1 MKSNDRTWERLYAV
15 SQALFS
21 FHASR
26 AVLFFRGLVFLALGI
41 LGLKYQVTVLK
52 IVTMGIGGVLL
63 LFAVSSLLLAWKNE
77 RVSVSLLLLF
87 VLLGVAG
94 GGLLFFNIESVQFVM
109 FIFGLWLILVGLWGI
124 FSAQKRFRQFVLP
137 MPGLVATLIGIL
149 LVIAPFRGDV
159 VISWASALLLTL
171 FGAQMLLLS
180 LGVDAGKWVFQ
191 VTKKE
196 QK

>member
-26 AVLFFRGLVFLALGI
+26 AVLFFRGLIFLALGI
-41 LGLKYQVTVLK
+41 LGLKYPVTLE
-52 IVTMGIGGVLL
+52 IVTKGIGGVLL

-94 GGLLFFNIESVQFVM
+94 GGLLFFNLASVKFVM

-124 FSAQKRFRQFVLP
+124 FSAQKRFRQIVLP
-137 MPGLVATLIGIL
+137 MPGLVATLIGVL
-149 LVIAPFRGDV
+149 LVIAPLDDV

>member
-26 AVLFFRGLVFLALGI
+26 AVLFFRGLIFLALGI
-41 LGLKYQVTVLK
+41 LGLKYPVTLE
-52 IVTMGIGGVLL
+52 IVTKGIGGVLL

-94 GGLLFFNIESVQFVM
+94 GGLLFFNLASVKFVM

-124 FSAQKRFRQFVLP
+124 FSAQKRFRQIVLP
-137 MPGLVATLIGIL
+137 MPGLVATLIGVL
-149 LVIAPFRGDV
+149 LVIASFLDD